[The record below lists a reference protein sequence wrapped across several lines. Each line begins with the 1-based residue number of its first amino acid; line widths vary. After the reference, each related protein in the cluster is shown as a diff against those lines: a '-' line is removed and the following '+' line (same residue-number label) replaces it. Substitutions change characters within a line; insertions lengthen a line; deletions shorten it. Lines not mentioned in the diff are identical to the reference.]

1 MVRKPPNM
9 QKVLWKRE
17 DSCFLYPD
25 RSCIM
30 DLYRPDLLWPWL
42 EEREDTGMRRDKI
55 TAAAFAAAAAVLM
68 FSGCSGRQE
77 ETAVETAEETAAET
91 EAVESSGEA
100 EAESAK
106 ESGPEEL
113 VIYDDTEQA
122 DDGLTFD
129 DLKNIQFVFSSGA
142 GGWSTLLDIR
152 PDGSFEGEYFDS
164 DMGST
169 GEGYPNGTVYLCDFK
184 GRFTEPEKIDEHTYA
199 VKIASM
205 EYKQE
210 AGTREIKDSIL
221 YEYTDVH
228 GLDGADRILIHLPGT
243 PLESLSEELRSW
255 IGYYDL
261 SAAEETELSFYVLDN
276 EKEQLGF
283 RGWDSFQGVRDFI
296 ENTEKW
302 TLKLEEELE
311 TDSSL
316 TQTDLNSK
324 SQEIYELWDSAL
336 NQLWDV
342 LEKSKTSQEMEKLL
356 SEQRQ
361 WIKQKEAAAEDAG
374 AAYEGGTLQSMAVS
388 QKAAEL
394 TKERVYELLEY
405 LD

>member
-1 MVRKPPNM
+1 
-9 QKVLWKRE
+9 
-17 DSCFLYPD
+17 
-25 RSCIM
+25 
-30 DLYRPDLLWPWL
+30 
-42 EEREDTGMRRDKI
+42 MRRDKI
-55 TAAAFAAAAAVLM
+55 TAAAFVAAAVLM
-68 FSGCSGRQE
+68 FSGCAGRQE
-77 ETAVETAEETAAET
+77 EAAAETAAETEAET

-106 ESGPEEL
+106 ESGSEEL

-122 DDGLTFD
+122 DDDLTFD

-184 GRFTEPEKIDEHTYA
+184 GQFTEPEKIDEHTYA

-221 YEYTDVH
+221 YEYTDVY

-261 SAAEETELSFYVLDN
+261 SVAEETELSFYVLDN
-276 EKEQLGF
+276 ETEQLGF
-283 RGWDSFQGVRDFI
+283 RGWDSFQGVRDLI

-302 TLKLEEELE
+302 TSKLEEELE
-311 TDSSL
+311 TDGSL
-316 TQTDLNSK
+316 TQADLNSK

-356 SEQRQ
+356 SDQRQ

-405 LD
+405 LE

>member
-1 MVRKPPNM
+1 
-9 QKVLWKRE
+9 
-17 DSCFLYPD
+17 
-25 RSCIM
+25 
-30 DLYRPDLLWPWL
+30 
-42 EEREDTGMRRDKI
+42 MRRDKI
-55 TAAAFAAAAAVLM
+55 TAAAFAAAAVLM

-221 YEYTDVH
+221 YEYTDVY

-302 TLKLEEELE
+302 TSKLEEELE

-374 AAYEGGTLQSMAVS
+374 AAYEGGTLQSMEVS

>member
-1 MVRKPPNM
+1 
-9 QKVLWKRE
+9 
-17 DSCFLYPD
+17 
-25 RSCIM
+25 
-30 DLYRPDLLWPWL
+30 
-42 EEREDTGMRRDKI
+42 MRRDKI
-55 TAAAFAAAAAVLM
+55 TAAAFAAAAVLM

-91 EAVESSGEA
+91 EAVESSEEA

-221 YEYTDVH
+221 YEYTDVY

-302 TLKLEEELE
+302 TSKLEEELE

-336 NQLWDV
+336 NNCSANRDSGLSRRKRRRKTPERPMREEPCSLWQSARRRRS
-342 LEKSKTSQEMEKLL
+342 LRRNEYMSFWNI
-356 SEQRQ
+356 
-361 WIKQKEAAAEDAG
+361 WI
-374 AAYEGGTLQSMAVS
+374 S
-388 QKAAEL
+388 
-394 TKERVYELLEY
+394 
-405 LD
+405 